1 MPTVKKYKDGG
12 KGPGNPFALT
22 KESEDKFKAHELKG
36 DKKFMRKAKI
46 DEIKTGIVQ
55 GLKGGG
61 AEGLKKLERQ
71 LERRARRKR
80 KRKGRQER
88 RQNKRRARKLGRQ
101 MAVRKFNEDVLGRG
115 NKLSAKEAGCQG
127 SGCGAYE

>member
-1 MPTVKKYKDGG
+1 MPRVLKYKQGG
-12 KGPGNPFALT
+12 KGPGNPFAMT
-22 KESEDKFKAHELKG
+22 KKQEDESTVAVLKG
-36 DKKFMRKAKI
+36 DKKFMRKAKV
-46 DEIKTGIVQ
+46 DEIKTGIVK

-101 MAVRKFNEDVLGRG
+101 MTVRKFNENVLGRG